1 MSARVQIKTLN
12 GSEAQTYLDALAG
25 LRIAV
30 FRDFP
35 YLYDGDLDY
44 ERKYLATYFRSPD
57 ARVVLC
63 LDGDKVVGASTAI
76 PLAQEDEAFQR
87 PFLAAGHAVDE
98 VMYFGESVLLRDY
111 RGRGVG
117 KSFFEERLAHARSTP
132 GIKRA
137 AFCAVVREKQHPLM
151 PASHRPLDG
160 LWQSFG
166 FHPALGLECQLSWK
180 QIDETHES
188 LKTLQFW
195 IREL

>member
-12 GSEAQTYLDALAG
+12 GSEAESYLDDLAR

-35 YLYDGDLDY
+35 YLYDGDLNY

-63 LDGDKVVGASTAI
+63 LDGAKVVGASTVV
-76 PLAQEDEAFQR
+76 PLAHEDDAFQR
-87 PFLAAGHAVDE
+87 PFREAGHAVNE
-98 VMYFGESVLLRDY
+98 VMYFGESVLLSDY
-111 RGRGVG
+111 RGLGVG
-117 KSFFEERLAHARSTP
+117 KRFFAERLKHAIATP

-137 AFCAVVREKQHPLM
+137 AFCAVVRSAHDPLR
-151 PASHRPLDG
+151 PAGHRPLDG

-180 QIDETHES
+180 QINEPQES